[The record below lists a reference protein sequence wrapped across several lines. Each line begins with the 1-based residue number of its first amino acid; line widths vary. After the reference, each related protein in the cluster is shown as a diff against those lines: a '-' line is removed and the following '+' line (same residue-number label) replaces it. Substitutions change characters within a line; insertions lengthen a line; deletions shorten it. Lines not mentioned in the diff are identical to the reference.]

1 MTKPKGFALGLAIS
15 QVLIAL
21 PLLFWLFQHPT
32 PVSAANLTVNTF
44 SDLNDGSCGD
54 GSCSL
59 RDAVTSATAGDTI
72 YLPAGSYLL
81 SAGLG
86 QINVGKSL
94 TFVGQGATAVA
105 TLIDGSN
112 ATRLFNITA
121 GSVTFTNLTLQN
133 GQPASGSG
141 GAISSSSTGT
151 LTLDNTIVRNN
162 SSPTHGGGVYL
173 TGGTL
178 NVINGSEV
186 TGNTAV
192 LHTSGNGGG
201 LYTSQGTINLTDSTV
216 ADNSAQFGGGIGL
229 NQSNAQLNITNSQI
243 LRNQGLIENDFTGGG
258 INGGAGSIIMH
269 SGLISGNTAFRG
281 GGALVNAGS
290 FTLNGGTITDN
301 ESNYGGGIYL
311 RSSTSLLTMNGGQIN
326 GNRSV
331 ATIFG
336 GGALYIFQGQAVQNG
351 GEMNNNTAINLGGA
365 MEVRQGSFTMNGG
378 TISGNSAGNVGGAI
392 YNDIGTVT
400 LNHGTLTGNSSA
412 SGGGALATGATSHNT
427 VNSSVIYNNSAPGQ
441 PGGGIHNTG
450 TLTLTNVT
458 LSGNSAANGGGLY
471 NTGTATLSNVTVYE
485 NTAVTNGGGLYGSSG
500 TLNLVNTL
508 LGGNSAASGADCA
521 GTIVSQGHNLIQSSS
536 GCTVSGSTTGNIG
549 GNPQLEP
556 LALNGGS
563 TLNHALSSSSP
574 ALDAGSNPSCA
585 SSDQRNAP
593 RPVDG
598 LGDTFA
604 LCDIGAFE
612 YGIQLEIGPATVLE
626 GDSGTVAATFV
637 VTRSLRTSGT
647 DTVTYATVA
656 DTADGSD
663 FTAVPPTQ
671 LTFTPGVISQTITVD
686 VLGDVLEE
694 NDETFLVQLSSPSPG
709 VFFSQAS
716 GLGTIVDDDG
726 APKLSIADVSLSE
739 GNSGS
744 QVATFVVNLSLA
756 WADPV
761 TVNYATSSGT
771 AVAPSDY
778 QSQSGQLTFIPG
790 DTQETIAI
798 TIFGDTMDEWDET
811 FLVTL
816 SNATNATISD
826 NQATGTLSNDDTP
839 PSLSIADTSLSEGSS
854 GTKTAVFTVTLAA
867 ISGKTVTVDF
877 ATMDE
882 TAVAPAD
889 YTAQTNSLSFAPG
902 ETQKNISVSVV
913 GDTVDE
919 IDETF
924 LVNLSSPSSA
934 TLGDEQAR
942 ATLSNDDTP
951 PSVSINHVTA
961 SEGGSAGFTVSLSQA
976 SGKPITVP
984 YSTLANSAT
993 AGVDFAVTSGELS
1006 FAPGETSQPL
1016 TVPVLDDALDEVDET
1031 FWVVLSSPTNASL
1044 AAEAQG
1050 QATITDNDNPP
1061 VLSISGTTVTEG
1073 DSGLVT
1079 AVFTVTLSQAS
1090 SKVITVAVNSSN
1102 GSATAG
1108 VDYTAVAT
1116 TLTFTPGSPLSQ
1128 TVSVNVL
1135 GDETAESSETFLLTL
1150 SSPSSA
1156 TLGQSQA
1163 TATILDDDGVFIY
1176 LPFVIKP

>member
-15 QVLIAL
+15 QVLITL

-32 PVSAANLTVNTF
+32 PVSAADLTVDTF
-44 SDLNDGSCGD
+44 NDTNDGSCD
-54 GSCSL
+54 SSSCSL
-59 RDAVTSATAGDTI
+59 REAVTQAAPGDTI
-72 YLPAGSYLL
+72 YLPAGSYVL

-86 QINVGKSL
+86 QINMGKSL

-178 NVINGSEV
+178 NVVNGSEV

-229 NQSNAQLNITNSQI
+229 NQSNAKLNITNSQI
-243 LRNQGLIENDFTGGG
+243 LSNQGLILNDFTGGG
-258 INGGAGSIIMH
+258 INGGAGTVIMN

-311 RSSTSLLTMNGGQIN
+311 RSSTSLLTINGGQIS
-326 GNRSV
+326 GNRST
-331 ATIFG
+331 AEIFG

-351 GEMNNNTAINLGGA
+351 GEISGNTAVNLGGA

-378 TISGNSAGNVGGAI
+378 TISGNSAGSVGGAI

-412 SGGGALATGATSHNT
+412 SGGGAIATGATSHNT
-427 VNSSVIYNNSAPGQ
+427 VSGSVIYNNSAPGQ

-521 GTIVSQGHNLIQSSS
+521 GTILSQGHNLIQSSS
-536 GCTVSGSTTGNIG
+536 GCTVSGSTTGNIS

-585 SSDQRNAP
+585 SSDQRDAP

-612 YGIQLEIGPATVLE
+612 YGIQLEIGPATVIE

-656 DTADGSD
+656 NTADGSD

-686 VLGDVLEE
+686 VIGDALEE
-694 NDETFLVQLSSPSPG
+694 DDETFFVQLSNPSPG

-716 GLGTIVDDDG
+716 GTGTIVDDDG

-744 QVATFVVNLSLA
+744 KIATFVVNMSLA

-761 TVNYATSSGT
+761 TVNYTTSSGT
-771 AVAPSDY
+771 AVAPNDY
-778 QSQSGQLTFIPG
+778 QAQSGQLTFIPG

-816 SNATNATISD
+816 SNPSNATLVD
-826 NQATGTLSNDDTP
+826 NQATGTISNDDTP
-839 PSLSIADTSLSEGSS
+839 PTLSIADTSLAEGNS
-854 GTKTAVFTVTLAA
+854 GTKTAVFTVTLSA

-877 ATMDE
+877 ATVDE
-882 TAVAPAD
+882 TAVAPHD
-889 YTAQTNSLSFAPG
+889 YTAQTNSLSFVPG
-902 ETQKNISVSVV
+902 ETQKTIVISVV
-913 GDTVDE
+913 GDQLDE
-919 IDETF
+919 DDETF
-924 LVNLSSPSSA
+924 LVNLSSAVNA

-961 SEGGSAGFTVSLSQA
+961 SEGGSALFTVSLSQA

-993 AGVDFAVTSGELS
+993 AGVDFAITSGELT

-1031 FWVVLSSPTNASL
+1031 FLVVLSSPTNASL

-1061 VLSISGTTVTEG
+1061 VLSISGTTVTEA

-1079 AVFTVTLSQAS
+1079 AVFTVTLAQAS
-1090 SKVITVAVNSSN
+1090 SKLVTVAINSSN

-1116 TLTFTPGSPLSQ
+1116 TLTFTPGGPLSQ
-1128 TVSVNVL
+1128 TVSVNIL

-1150 SSPSSA
+1150 SSPSNA

-1163 TATILDDDGVFIY
+1163 TGTILDDDGVFIY
-1176 LPFVIKP
+1176 LPFVVKP